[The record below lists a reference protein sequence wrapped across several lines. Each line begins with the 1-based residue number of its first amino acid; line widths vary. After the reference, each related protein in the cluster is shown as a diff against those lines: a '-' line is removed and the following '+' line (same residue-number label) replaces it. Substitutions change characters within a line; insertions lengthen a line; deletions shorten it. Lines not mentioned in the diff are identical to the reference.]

1 MDRNSAIG
9 LSLILAIFVGF
20 SLYNQPS
27 DEEIAAAK
35 RQNDSIA
42 AAEQQLAIEA
52 EKARKAVEL
61 SAAAIDTLAADSTL
75 SDSAL
80 AVAKSQRYG
89 AFAAAANGTDG
100 SITIENDLIKVELSR
115 KGGHPY
121 RVTLKNYQRHDSTP
135 LVLFEGDQNR
145 FDLEFFLDNRVINT
159 SELYF
164 NPSKDALTVTAT
176 DSGQVSMRLPAGEGR
191 YLEYV
196 YTLRGNSYLMGWEV
210 NMVGLEGIIQKQATS
225 LDLRWECHLPS
236 QEKSLENQR
245 NASTIMYRYSDDEV
259 ESLSEREP
267 AKESVS
273 TDLQWVAF
281 KQQFFS
287 TVLLARGRIEAPAE
301 VEAAWMETDSTTVK
315 TMSARLLIPYGHRPS
330 ESVGFDLYLG
340 PNHYETLSDMDRGLE
355 KIVPLGWGIFGWVN
369 EYAVIPVFNLLG
381 GLDLNY
387 GIVILL
393 LTIILKL
400 FLLPLTYGAYMS
412 TAKMRVLKPEIDEL
426 NEKMGDKDPLA
437 KQQATMELYRKAGVN
452 PMGGC
457 LPMLLQMPIL
467 IALFN
472 FFPAS
477 IELRQQAFLWADDL
491 STYDSILNLP
501 FVIPFYGSHV
511 SLFTLLMT
519 ISTILYTRMNA
530 NTMNM
535 DNPQMKQMQWM
546 MYLMPIIFLGV
557 FNNYAAGLS
566 YYYFLANMITF
577 GQQYLFKAFVDEDKL
592 HRTLQEN
599 KKKPVKKSNF
609 QKKLEEMAKQRGLE
623 QPKGKKK

>member
-20 SLYNQPS
+20 SLFNQPS

-61 SAAAIDTLAADSTL
+61 SAAAADTLAPDSTL

-80 AVAKSQRYG
+80 AVAQSQRYG
-89 AFAAAANGTDG
+89 AFAAAAAGIDGT
-100 SITIENDLIKVELSR
+100 IAIENDLIKVELSR

-159 SELYF
+159 SDLYF

-210 NMVGLEGIIQKQATS
+210 NMVGLDGIIQKQATS

-245 NASTIMYRYSDDEV
+245 MASTVMYRFSDDEV

-267 AKESVS
+267 GKESIS

-287 TVLLARGRIEAPAE
+287 TVLMARGRIEAPAE
-301 VEAAWMETDSTTVK
+301 VEAAWSETDSTTVK
-315 TMSARLLIPYGHRPS
+315 TMSARLLIPFGHKPS

-381 GLDLNY
+381 GLNLNY

-426 NEKMGDKDPLA
+426 NAKMGDKDPLA
-437 KQQATMELYRKAGVN
+437 KQQATMDLYRKAGVN

-491 STYDSILNLP
+491 STYDSVFNLP

-519 ISTILYTRMNA
+519 VSTILYTRMNA
-530 NTMNM
+530 STMNM

-546 MYLMPIIFLGV
+546 MYLMPVIFLGV

-592 HRTLQEN
+592 HQKLQEN
-599 KKKPVKKSNF
+599 KKKPMKKSNF
-609 QKKLEEMAKQRGLE
+609 QKKLEDMAKQRGLE

>member
-1 MDRNSAIG
+1 
-9 LSLILAIFVGF
+9 
-20 SLYNQPS
+20 
-27 DEEIAAAK
+27 
-35 RQNDSIA
+35 
-42 AAEQQLAIEA
+42 
-52 EKARKAVEL
+52 
-61 SAAAIDTLAADSTL
+61 
-75 SDSAL
+75 
-80 AVAKSQRYG
+80 
-89 AFAAAANGTDG
+89 
-100 SITIENDLIKVELSR
+100 
-115 KGGHPY
+115 
-121 RVTLKNYQRHDSTP
+121 
-135 LVLFEGDQNR
+135 
-145 FDLEFFLDNRVINT
+145 VINT
-159 SELYF
+159 SDLYF

-210 NMVGLEGIIQKQATS
+210 NMVGLDGIIQKQATS

-245 NASTIMYRYSDDEV
+245 MASTVMYRFSDDEV

-267 AKESVS
+267 GKESIS

-287 TVLLARGRIEAPAE
+287 TVLMARGRIEAPAE
-301 VEAAWMETDSTTVK
+301 VEAAWSETDSTTVK
-315 TMSARLLIPYGHRPS
+315 TMSARLLIPFGHKPS

-381 GLDLNY
+381 GLNLNY

-426 NEKMGDKDPLA
+426 NAKMGDKDPLA
-437 KQQATMELYRKAGVN
+437 KQQATMDLYRKAGVN

-491 STYDSILNLP
+491 STYDSVFNLP

-519 ISTILYTRMNA
+519 VSTILYTRMNA
-530 NTMNM
+530 STMNM

-546 MYLMPIIFLGV
+546 MYLMPVIFLGV

-592 HRTLQEN
+592 HQKLQEN
-599 KKKPVKKSNF
+599 KKKPMKKSNF
-609 QKKLEEMAKQRGLE
+609 QKKLEDMAKQRGLE

>member
-89 AFAAAANGTDG
+89 AFAAAASGTDG

-176 DSGQVSMRLPAGEGR
+176 DSGQVSMRLPAGDGR

-267 AKESVS
+267 AKESIS

-530 NTMNM
+530 STMNM

>member
-9 LSLILAIFVGF
+9 LSLILAIFFGF

-42 AAEQQLAIEA
+42 AVEQQLAIEA

-61 SAAAIDTLAADSTL
+61 STAAVDTLPADSTL

-80 AVAKSQRYG
+80 AVAQTQRYG
-89 AFAAAANGTDG
+89 AFAAAAAGQDGT
-100 SITIENDLIKVELSR
+100 IAIENDLIKVELSR

-121 RVTLKNYQRHDSTP
+121 RVTLKNYQRNDSTP

-159 SELYF
+159 SDLYF

-210 NMVGLEGIIQKQATS
+210 NMVGLDGIIQKQATS

-245 NASTIMYRYSDDEV
+245 NASTIMYRFSDDEV

-267 AKESVS
+267 AKENIS

-301 VEAAWMETDSTTVK
+301 VEAAWLETDSSEVK
-315 TMSARLLIPYGHRPS
+315 TLSARLLIPYGHKPS

-381 GLDLNY
+381 GLNLNY

-412 TAKMRVLKPEIDEL
+412 TAKMRVMKPEIDEL
-426 NEKMGDKDPLA
+426 NAKMGDKDPLA

-491 STYDSILNLP
+491 STYDSILKLP

-519 ISTILYTRMNA
+519 VSTILYTRMNA
-530 NTMNM
+530 STMNM

-592 HRTLQEN
+592 HQKLQEN

>member
-89 AFAAAANGTDG
+89 AFAAAASGTDG

-267 AKESVS
+267 AKESIS

-315 TMSARLLIPYGHRPS
+315 TMSARLLIPYGHKPS

-530 NTMNM
+530 STMNM